1 MLINVLQRVAADAGY
16 EPTQQR
22 AALLKLLNSAA
33 KEVYNRLE
41 CNRIFREVTLAV
53 APNKLVSLPAFVGPL
68 RGVRQHTSDIPFSL
82 HSMGQPRYT
91 NVTWQYKYKNWRE
104 VGESPVHTFVSAVGP
119 LTLTIDDAD
128 DSEII
133 ISGETATSKRFEEK
147 VTMSATS
154 VTTTAS
160 FGPTIYNIA
169 SVSDRELDITIL
181 DMNDNEVAILYN
193 NQPRTRYTLID
204 VAQVFWSQDT
214 SDGDTL
220 VDVLYKEPLIKFEDD
235 GDLFPAGDYYDDAW
249 YAMAMHLHYLPQEG
263 RTADAT
269 RFLQECMAMLVSA
282 KDGNEQ
288 QLEKHLSF
296 GRNKFF
302 GLFRRRKWYPGAITH
317 VDNANNA

>member
-22 AALLKLLNSAA
+22 AALLKLLNNAA

-68 RGVRQHTSDIPFSL
+68 RGVRQHTSDIPFDL
-82 HSMGQPRYT
+82 HSMGQPRYSST
-91 NVTWQYKYKNWRE
+91 TWQYKFKNWRD

-119 LTLTIDDAD
+119 LTLEIDEAD
-128 DSEII
+128 NSEII
-133 ISGETATSKRFEEK
+133 VSGETATSQRFEET
-147 VTMSATS
+147 VTMSSAS
-154 VTTTAS
+154 VDTTTS
-160 FGPTIYNIA
+160 FGPTIHNIA
-169 SVSDRELDITIL
+169 SMSDRELNITIS
-181 DMNDNEVAILYN
+181 DMNGNEIAVLYN

-214 SDGDTL
+214 SDGDSL
-220 VDVLYKEPLIKFEDD
+220 VDVMYKEPLIKFEND

-249 YAMAMHLHYLPQEG
+249 YAMAMHLHYLPQEN
-263 RTADAT
+263 RNEDAQ
-269 RFLQECMAMLVSA
+269 RFFFQCMAMLISA

-296 GRNKFF
+296 GRNKFY
-302 GLFRRRKWYPGAITH
+302 GLFKRRKYYPGAITN
-317 VDNANNA
+317 VDYAS